1 MKRKHLKRIAKYIA
15 KRLERDVNWNMNLT
29 LNKRADDPSYA
40 GEWTSDD
47 DGGKIGIE
55 SVEVTPRTS
64 GYIAPSESFYTAATL
79 PPKHVP
85 FDKPSNVATPAE
97 LENNRKEWAQYAI
110 ANNEKG
116 ERYTQVRGELINK
129 LADLIMPNLID
140 GMASQQN
147 FILRKVDGEFQL
159 ELPLHQKHGGT
170 YPFGEFKPSKKDNE
184 LRAVWS
190 YADSMNTWSPPV
202 IRLHGELVSWLAKRL
217 DIDRLDDYE
226 VKHTFTL
233 RKREGVPHLDLPLTH
248 EVKSDD

>member
-29 LNKRADDPSYA
+29 LTKRADDPSYA

-85 FDKPSNVATPAE
+85 FD
-97 LENNRKEWAQYAI
+97 
-110 ANNEKG
+110 
-116 ERYTQVRGELINK
+116 
-129 LADLIMPNLID
+129 
-140 GMASQQN
+140 
-147 FILRKVDGEFQL
+147 
-159 ELPLHQKHGGT
+159 
-170 YPFGEFKPSKKDNE
+170 KPSKKDNE

-248 EVKSDD
+248 KVKSDD